1 MSKIVFP
8 FVRKSV
14 YNSLPESFNGPHGCH
29 VFMLELDPLCLD
41 VKMYGPPQAHGAD

>member
-14 YNSLPESFNGPHGCH
+14 YNSLPESYLAVEIYDN
-29 VFMLELDPLCLD
+29 D
-41 VKMYGPPQAHGAD
+41 